1 MKNIAGA
8 IEAYRNAVEID
19 PKDFRAWYGLGQTYE
34 LQNQNHYA
42 LYYFARAVMSRPKDA
57 RMHNAMG

>member
-19 PKDFRAWYGLGQTYE
+19 PKDFRGKFHINL
-34 LQNQNHYA
+34 
-42 LYYFARAVMSRPKDA
+42 
-57 RMHNAMG
+57 

>member
-19 PKDFRAWYGLGQTYE
+19 NKDFRAWYGLG
-34 LQNQNHYA
+34 
-42 LYYFARAVMSRPKDA
+42 
-57 RMHNAMG
+57 

>member
-1 MKNIAGA
+1 MGHEYLEMKNIAGA

-34 LQNQNHYA
+34 LQNMNNYA
-42 LYYFARAVMSRPKDA
+42 LYYFSRAVLSRP
-57 RMHNAMG
+57 

>member
-34 LQNQNHYA
+34 LQNMNNYA
-42 LYYFARAVMSRPKDA
+42 LYYFSRAVLSRP
-57 RMHNAMG
+57 

>member
-19 PKDFRAWYGLGQTYE
+19 TKDFRAWYGLGQAYE
-34 LQNQNHYA
+34 LQNMNHYA
-42 LYYFARAVMSRPKDA
+42 IYYFGKAVISRPKDA
-57 RMHNAMG
+57 RMWNAMA

>member
-19 PKDFRAWYGLGQTYE
+19 PKDFRGKFIKICSKR
-34 LQNQNHYA
+34 NKN
-42 LYYFARAVMSRPKDA
+42 
-57 RMHNAMG
+57 